1 MLLKIDDL
9 IINFLEID
17 LIDNKN
23 NKIIFTD
30 NAKKIIHEIAIQ
42 AKYLSII
49 KISQNK
55 INKYVNENTAEEI
68 YLNLLVKIKNAPTIM
83 QMKTSAYINIYA
95 LDKRLK
101 QEEEKTK

>member
-1 MLLKIDDL
+1 MLKIDDL

-17 LIDNKN
+17 LIDKKN

-42 AKYLSII
+42 AKDLNII
-49 KISQNK
+49 KSSQHK
-55 INKYVNENTAEEI
+55 INKFVNENTAEEI
-68 YLNLLVKIKNAPTIM
+68 YINFLVKIKNAPTIM
-83 QMKTSAYINIYA
+83 HMKNSAYINIYA

-101 QEEEKTK
+101 QEEKA